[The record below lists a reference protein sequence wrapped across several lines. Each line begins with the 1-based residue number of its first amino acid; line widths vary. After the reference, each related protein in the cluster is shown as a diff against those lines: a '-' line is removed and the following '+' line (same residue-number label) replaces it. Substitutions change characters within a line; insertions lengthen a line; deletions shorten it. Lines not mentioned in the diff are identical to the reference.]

1 MISYNIRNNV
11 SYIKLNPKKP
21 VSNYLKISCY
31 FLRCSVFSF
40 ICCCNLHAFQEE
52 FKGEVLQQNEG
63 KKESNLLQTGQ
74 NNFTLV
80 GT

>member
-11 SYIKLNPKKP
+11 SYIKLNSKKP
-21 VSNYLKISCY
+21 IGNSLKISCY

-40 ICCCNLHAFQEE
+40 ICCCNLHVFQEE
-52 FKGEVLQQNEG
+52 FKGQVLQQNEG
-63 KKESNLLQTGQ
+63 EKETNLPQIDQ